1 MSTLGDFFKG
11 VAEATV
17 KDLLGK
23 ASRKMTRRKRRRTQ
37 PKISTQSIRA
47 IEKLL
52 RPAKRQTSR
61 RATNTARSKA
71 KRRGY

>member
-1 MSTLGDFFKG
+1 
-11 VAEATV
+11 
-17 KDLLGK
+17 
-23 ASRKMTRRKRRRTQ
+23 MTRRKRRRTQ
-37 PKISTQSIRA
+37 PKTSTQTIRA